1 MVQLC
6 VIVVTLVIIAI
17 GFYLYKHT
25 RIDFLWLIVGT
36 FALSIMTTMILEKIR
51 GISKISKIKPRIEE
65 AQRDNLKDGI
75 KDFPGA
81 TIAEIT
87 AEREE
92 DGFVDL
98 VFRICSLC
106 VENNVQTVNVVGTSV
121 GRKVGFSVELGSQWK
136 AGGVG
141 DLKISSGVVRIAS
154 TGDESDSF
162 VRSLAQVYEVD
173 SSTSR
178 MSKSVEFT
186 AVSLGGNPADLENG
200 PVKLKL
206 FFDPDGDG
214 YAEVY
219 ANFDLAA
226 KKFYFNEKDP
236 EYRPL
241 LLSALS
247 APNE

>member
-1 MVQLC
+1 MVQLF
-6 VIVVTLVIIAI
+6 VIVVTLFIIAI
-17 GFYLYKHT
+17 GLYLYNHT
-25 RIDFLWLIVGT
+25 EIDFRWLIVGT
-36 FALSIMTTMILEKIR
+36 FAVSILTTMILEKIR

-65 AQRDNLKDGI
+65 AQKDNLKDRI
-75 KDFPGA
+75 KEFPTA

-87 AEREE
+87 SEIEE

-98 VFRICSLC
+98 VFSISRLC
-106 VENNVQTVNVVGTSV
+106 VENNVQTINVVGTSV
-121 GRKVGFSVELGSQWK
+121 GRKVGFSIELGSLWK
-136 AGGVG
+136 SGGVG
-141 DLKISSGVVRIAS
+141 DLQISSGVVKLAS
-154 TGDESDSF
+154 TGDESNSF
-162 VRSLAQVYEVD
+162 VHALAQVYEVD
-173 SSTSR
+173 FPNSQ

-186 AVSLGGNPADLENG
+186 AVSLGGNPANLENG

-206 FFDPDGDG
+206 FFEADGDG

-247 APNE
+247 VPYE